1 MKLRRKRARGPQRPH
16 LQTQLRALVDARN
29 SDDAWNLKCL
39 IRERLIQFLQ
49 EKYLGSL
56 PRIRG
61 EINAGPN
68 NSPLEHV
75 PYPERVQNSDRTL
88 QTPHGSA
95 PTPGAR

>member
-1 MKLRRKRARGPQRPH
+1 MDTITTERFNNALAFLRNRHRVELSQAASSSH
-16 LQTQLRALVDARN
+16 EHTVQLRALVDARN

-68 NSPLEHV
+68 DSPLEQV
-75 PYPERVQNSDRTL
+75 PYPE
-88 QTPHGSA
+88 
-95 PTPGAR
+95 